1 MSRFGLYVHIPYCL
15 QICTYCDF
23 VKFEAKDLPPADEYV
38 SLIEEEL
45 RVRTLAFRDS
55 IWPKTTPVHS
65 LYFGGGTPSLF
76 SPSQILAILKGIAM
90 NGFVDASGAA
100 FEDRKTEITLE
111 INPGTITAASLEEFL
126 SIGITRFSVGAQ
138 TFDESKLQVTGRK
151 HTVAETIATLE
162 LLANKGVNYS
172 FDLLFGLPGQTVA
185 DVRDD
190 VRRALEFQPSH
201 VSAYN
206 LTVPSGH
213 PLNKGRASD
222 EHQAEMFEVIED
234 ELNSGGL
241 SCYEVSNFAKPGF
254 ESQHNL
260 LYWTDGAYWGL
271 GIGAHSNLPNWAS
284 HQSRWGVRFWNPA
297 TIRAYRDE
305 LKRARGQQFWSEFP
319 EQRREILALHELLTD
334 FSHTSLRRLS
344 GLSYGAV
351 LRKFG
356 QEGGLKLLNE
366 FDRRLAPLVES
377 GLVQKFGASIAQS
390 DGLNS
395 DGGWRLTSKGRPL
408 ADRVFEALTFL
419 ESDKLSLSEV

>member
-45 RVRTLAFRDS
+45 RLRTLAFRDS
-55 IWPKTTPVHS
+55 LWPKTTPVHS

-76 SPSQILAILKGIAM
+76 SPSQILAILNSIAT
-90 NGFVDASGAA
+90 NGFVDGSGAA
-100 FEDRKTEITLE
+100 FEDRKTEISLE
-111 INPGTITAASLEEFL
+111 INPGTITASSLGEFL
-126 SIGITRFSVGAQ
+126 NIGISRFSVGAQ

-151 HTVAETIATLE
+151 HTVAETITTLD

-185 DVRDD
+185 DVRTD

-201 VSAYN
+201 LSAYN
-206 LTVPSGH
+206 LTVPTGH
-213 PLNKGRASD
+213 PLNRGRASD
-222 EHQAEMFEVIED
+222 EQQAEMFEVIED
-234 ELNSGGL
+234 ELRSAGL
-241 SCYEVSNFAKPGF
+241 MCYEVSNFAKPGF

-271 GIGAHSNLPNWAS
+271 GVGAHSYLPNWAS
-284 HQSRWGVRFWNPA
+284 ASSRWGVRFWNPA
-297 TIRAYRDE
+297 TIRAYREE
-305 LKRARGQQFWSEFP
+305 LRRARGAKFWREFAP
-319 EQRREILALHELLTD
+319 NRQEELALNELLTD

-344 GLSYGAV
+344 GLSYRAMTS
-351 LRKFG
+351 KFG
-356 QEGGLKLLNE
+356 QGNGLFLLNE
-366 FDRRLAPLVES
+366 FDRRLAPLVEA
-377 GLVQKFGASIAQS
+377 GLVQKFGEG
-390 DGLNS
+390 DFHS
-395 DGGWRLTSKGRPL
+395 DGGWRLTPKGRPL

-419 ESDKLSLSEV
+419 ESDKLSLPEV

>member
-38 SLIEEEL
+38 SLLEEEL
-45 RVRTLAFRDS
+45 AVRTSAFRDS

-65 LYFGGGTPSLF
+65 IYFGGGTPSLF
-76 SPSQILAILKGIAM
+76 SPSQILAILKGIAT
-90 NGFVDASGAA
+90 NGFVPASGASGA
-100 FEDRKTEITLE
+100 MEISLE
-111 INPGTITAASLEEFL
+111 INPGTITPESLDEFL
-126 SIGITRFSVGAQ
+126 KIGITRFSVGAQ
-138 TFDESKLQVTGRK
+138 TFDENRLKVTGRK
-151 HTVAETIATLE
+151 HTVQETIATLE

-185 DVRDD
+185 DVRKD

-201 VSAYN
+201 LSAYN
-206 LTVPSGH
+206 LTVPTGH

-234 ELNSGGL
+234 ELKTAGL
-241 SCYEVSNFAKPGF
+241 LCYEVSNFAKPGF

-271 GIGAHSNLPNWAS
+271 GIGSHSYLPNWAS
-284 HQSRWGVRFWNPA
+284 THSPWGVRFWNPA

-305 LKRARGQQFWSEFP
+305 LKRARGAQFWSDFP
-319 EQRREILALHELLTD
+319 EQRREVLALHELLTD

-344 GLSYGAV
+344 GLSFRSV
-351 LRKFG
+351 LQKFG
-356 QEGGLKLLNE
+356 PAGGRMLLSE
-366 FDRRLAPLVES
+366 FDRRLAPLVETA
-377 GLVQKFGASIAQS
+377 LVQKFGAS
-390 DGLNS
+390 DFHS
-395 DGGWRLTSKGRPL
+395 DGGWRLTPKGRPL

-419 ESDKLSLSEV
+419 ESDKLSLPEV